1 TGQARAPGRVD
12 LRPPATS
19 AGTPG
24 PARPAGR
31 RPRKTPRNPSQG
43 RGMLIPMTVRGTSA
57 VLVGREAELATLRA
71 ALKRADTTEPVTVL
85 LGGEAGV
92 GKTRLVDDFGRYA
105 RTTGALVLVGRCT
118 GLGEDGPPF
127 APFVAALRELL
138 RRDGAPAFAGFEA
151 DFSRLLPELAP
162 AEPA

>member
-1 TGQARAPGRVD
+1 MPAQHLATQRRNRRSKPPRTDPATGGMRGRNHDLRGSPDPEPVPRAGRPTARRGRTGQARAPGRVD

-85 LGGEAGV
+85 LG
-92 GKTRLVDDFGRYA
+92 
-105 RTTGALVLVGRCT
+105 
-118 GLGEDGPPF
+118 
-127 APFVAALRELL
+127 
-138 RRDGAPAFAGFEA
+138 
-151 DFSRLLPELAP
+151 
-162 AEPA
+162 